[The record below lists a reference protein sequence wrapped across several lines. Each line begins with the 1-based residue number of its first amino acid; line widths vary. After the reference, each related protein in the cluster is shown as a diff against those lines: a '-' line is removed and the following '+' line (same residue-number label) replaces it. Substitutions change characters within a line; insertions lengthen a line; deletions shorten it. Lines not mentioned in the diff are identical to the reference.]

1 MWYRAVAIGTF
12 VALTSVSCVS
22 QQESSVKSEGTQ
34 GGLTVETKTLTIG
47 DGSDWS
53 YHGGP
58 WSEDQDGSEPPES
71 RPVDPYEPLGNPQK
85 GVIRPLDKMNLH
97 SRAFYLG
104 TAFEGPLDAEFEFNG
119 SYRETGT
126 GSAGFIIGAKDT
138 NHFHYVYFPWG
149 GQQLRAKH
157 FWAAIAKVDGDGYM
171 RHLAAEYVPGVAS
184 ETDRW
189 FHVRVHAEDGTITVW
204 VDGRLA
210 VTASDVAYD
219 DGCVGLA
226 GYGWYCFRNVRVTGA
241 AVPAPDWVRD
251 AAIPSHGV
259 ELALAGD
266 KMPSGCVAPNGDVL
280 LAAGNQLLRS
290 QDKGRTW
297 LPPETLP
304 DKLGEIT
311 DYGSTVYCTR
321 AGRLMAMIFHTQA
334 QAEAP
339 KPEILIAESQDSGL
353 TWSDPVPAEVAD
365 GWPEHPK
372 SLTAYGPLVENK
384 DGVLMRFLL
393 GGVKTGDEP
402 FGDVRSWSSIH
413 CKALMI
419 RSEDGGAS
427 WSAPIEID
435 RPSWHQ
441 MPRGGVPGALDF
453 TEPTAVVIGDT
464 VTVLIR
470 PIYSQ
475 TMWQCWSYDGGAT
488 WDAAART
495 TFPGYAQS
503 MARTASGAIV
513 CAHRYPHYA
522 VNVSHDDGI
531 NWDAGTV
538 IDYPV
543 WAMGC
548 VVEVEPDVVLCVYM
562 NANRNQP
569 LLAQLVRVAPE
580 GIRPVD

>member
-1 MWYRAVAIGTF
+1 MRCRVGILATLIVCWWVYHAAINKE
-12 VALTSVSCVS
+12 A
-22 QQESSVKSEGTQ
+22 
-34 GGLTVETKTLTIG
+34 TVLSAKTPGEIAMELKTLSIG

-53 YHGGP
+53 FHGGP
-58 WSEDQDGSEPPES
+58 WSEDQEGAQQES
-71 RPVDPYEPLGNPQK
+71 APVDPYEPMNEPGK
-85 GVIRPLDKMNLH
+85 DVIRPLDKMNLH

-104 TAFEGPLDAEFEFNG
+104 SAYEGPLEAEFEFNG

-126 GSAGFIIGAKDT
+126 GSAGLIIGAKDL

-157 FWAAIAKVDGDGYM
+157 FWAAIAKVDGDGYT
-171 RHLAAEYVPGVAS
+171 RHLAAEWVPGIAS

-189 FHVRVHAEDGTITVW
+189 FHVRVRVENDTITVW

-210 VTASDVAYD
+210 LSATNVAYEG
-219 DGCVGLA
+219 GCVGLA
-226 GYGWYCFRNVRVTGA
+226 GYGWYCFRNVRVTSA
-241 AVPAPDWVRD
+241 AVPAPEWDRD
-251 AAIPSHGV
+251 ATIPSHGI
-259 ELALAGD
+259 ELALPGD
-266 KMPSGCVAPNGDVL
+266 KMPSGCIAPNGDVL
-280 LAAGNQLLRS
+280 LAAGTQLLRS

-304 DKLGEIT
+304 EKLGEIT
-311 DYGSTVYCTR
+311 DYASTMYCTR
-321 AGRLMAMIFHTQA
+321 AGRLMVMIYRA
-334 QAEAP
+334 QTEGAA
-339 KPEILIAESQDSGL
+339 KPEILTCESTDNGY
-353 TWSDPVPAEVAD
+353 TWSDPVPAAVAD

-372 SLTAYGPLVENK
+372 TLYAYGPLVENK

-402 FGDVRSWSSIH
+402 FTDVRTWSTTH

-419 RSEDGGAS
+419 RSQDGGAS
-427 WSAPIEID
+427 WSAPVEID
-435 RPSWHQ
+435 RPSWHE
-441 MPRGGVPGALDF
+441 MPRSDVPGSLDF
-453 TEPTAVVIGDT
+453 TEPTAVVMGDT
-464 VTVLIR
+464 VMVLIR

-503 MARTASGAIV
+503 MARMASGAIL

-522 VNVSHDDGI
+522 VNVSYDNGL

-548 VVEVEPDVVLCVYM
+548 IVEVEPDVALCVYM
-562 NANRNQP
+562 NANREQP
-569 LLAQLVRVAPE
+569 LLAQRVHVTPE
-580 GIRPVD
+580 GLRPATE